1 MAYDGPH
8 ISPHSCIDPN
18 AQIAPDVEI
27 GPFCRIGPD
36 VVLGEGCRLLSHVV
50 IVGRTRIGRNNV
62 FHPNAVIGDT
72 PQDKKYRGEP
82 TRLEI
87 GDGNVFREGATVH
100 IGTGPDG
107 CTRVGNNNLLM
118 ANSHIG
124 HDAQF
129 ADECVL
135 ANNVMI
141 AGHVQCASHVNMMGG
156 AGVTHLVTIGEYAY
170 IGGAARIHHDVPPY
184 VKVDGADEVRGLN
197 RVGLER
203 AGFSLEEI
211 EQLEETCRRLF
222 YRRKPLA
229 RAMAEF
235 DTLDGLNPRVR
246 LLVEFLQRRGRSV
259 HGRYLES
266 LRKA

>member
-1 MAYDGPH
+1 MAK
-8 ISPHSCIDPN
+8 ISALSCVDSRARIDD
-18 AQIAPDVEI
+18 DVEI
-27 GPFCRIGPD
+27 GPFCRIGGD
-36 VVLGEGCRLLSHVV
+36 VEIGRGCRLLSHVV
-50 IVGRTRIGRNNV
+50 IIGHTKIGPNNI
-62 FHPNAVIGDT
+62 FHPNAVMGDS
-72 PQDKKYRGEP
+72 PQDKKYHDEP

-87 GDGNVFREGATVH
+87 GEGNIFREGVTVH
-100 IGTGPDG
+100 IGTTAGEG

-141 AGHVQCASHVNMMGG
+141 AGHVVCASHVNLMGG
-156 AGVTHLVTIGEYAY
+156 AGVHHFVTIGEYAY

-184 VKVDGADEVRGLN
+184 IKVDGADKVRGLN

-203 AGFSLEEI
+203 AGVSPLEIEELEEA
-211 EQLEETCRRLF
+211 CRRLF
-222 YRRKPLA
+222 YGRRPLA

-235 DTLDGLNPRVR
+235 DTLNGINPRVKNM
-246 LLVEFLQRRGRSV
+246 VEFLQRRGQSR
-259 HGRYLES
+259 HGRHLES
-266 LRKA
+266 LRKD

>member
-1 MAYDGPH
+1 MTMPK
-8 ISPHSCIDPN
+8 ISPLSIIDPK
-18 AQIAPDVEI
+18 ACIASDVEI
-27 GPFCRIGPD
+27 GPFCRVGAD

-62 FHPNAVIGDT
+62 FHPNSVIGDT
-72 PQDKKYRGEP
+72 PQDLKYRDEP
-82 TRLEI
+82 THLEI
-87 GDGNVFREGATVH
+87 GNANVFREGVTVH

-107 CTRVGNNNLLM
+107 CTRVGDNNLLM

-129 ADECVL
+129 GNECVL

-141 AGHVQCASHVNMMGG
+141 AGHVECASHVNMMGG
-156 AGVTHLVTIGEYAY
+156 AGVNHFVTIGEYAY

-184 VKVDGADEVRGLN
+184 VKVDGADRVRGLN

-211 EQLEETCRRLF
+211 EQLEEACRRLF
-222 YRRKPLA
+222 YGRKPLA

-235 DTLDGLNPRVR
+235 DTLNGLNPRVR
-246 LLVEFLQRRGRSV
+246 FLVEFLQRRGRSL

-266 LRKA
+266 LRKV